1 MEVKNISLYYE
12 YIINLIVELYR
23 EELEHSKPGHCMKI
37 TGMGNDEMLMLWDAL
52 SKEIKNLDTFV
63 INERD
68 ANTPYISATKLI
80 EYRNQQRKPLLVLI
94 PSNNRTAAEDS
105 YGNATFKEIS
115 LEPVETEL
123 KRRLKDKIPPLQ
135 NSYINQIFE
144 IIKANELK
152 QSNVIDYLLAIEQEE
167 YGNESIGKHLNLL
180 SLFPDTDLLTDEKL
194 FRSRLNLNLES
205 TNLLCAFNRPLY
217 DRIEDLKIEKD
228 TLQKDFITLF
238 KKETQL
244 TSAFTMVNVVAE
256 KYPDLW
262 FNNWQIPNLD
272 FDQIKLKILQI
283 RSTDFVE
290 EEGIKIL
297 KGNVSS
303 NAKII
308 VRYTTSP
315 EPKNLDN
322 LKFFKVVLMAVDGGS
337 GQEINVLRK
346 APNTDSSK
354 KYREATVELNSNS
367 MEEGSYFFKVIAE
380 DVNGNMLNIN
390 DDFSDQEIQE
400 YWKNQGKTIESKIEI
415 NRKLTS
421 DSEDFRYVLEENTE
435 KEENT
440 RKDKLNNVLQAFFK
454 FNIEKLRNNEPIEI
468 PEASE
473 TSNIWLNDA
482 KPKLNSTFHINYSP
496 RHNYQ
501 VIISSKL
508 RLIENE
514 FLSTPETLGYIS
526 ASISNNSTATGLQNC
541 LLERSAL
548 TDIAPK
554 KLLELRSQLFFAI
567 KSSTEKENG
576 ILETANL
583 YKYKDLI
590 ENYVFEYQNWLMD
603 MYKQINNPTGDDEGN
618 EELKMMFSAVQYLDM
633 VKLKTKLPNGNA
645 VSAVLMSPL
654 HPLRLA
660 WFLNL
665 MNLFEDWHNKTLS
678 YNGHI
683 KDWGTLETIF
693 LGKLTPQNNPY
704 VIVDPNNFSNF
715 DYLGDLSFGWGIYL
729 NSELR
734 DKKDTLVPMSHQIKY
749 YFRTLLNISY
759 SNLVNNDVSK
769 SVVVK
774 SMKNF
779 LIQHPYTDKL
789 IINLFNVGDGEI
801 FADALVQVSKIKE
814 YVDTK
819 FEIRIFVG
827 KDSLIENGLA
837 LKELIN
843 PETQITEEAELF
855 SQPSK
860 NRLFPKLRY
869 SINKIED
876 YIQNPAKYDSHL
888 SFLVNPFASDITLH
902 KPYREYKVDYLNGLI
917 LDNAIEVEEGKNGN
931 NISWYSF
938 INFGKEKDKPLNS
951 FYSTYQTFTAG
962 ALASHKTDS
971 VPAVNLNLTDRDRV
985 LLSHLHEFSDWVIS
999 FDKNLGPQIFD
1010 MPSDDGKIPFLLDYI
1025 PGEEMT
1031 GLSSYLTTKPSSEIV
1046 GILGP
1051 HFKDFGIDIA
1061 TESGQ
1066 KALQVL
1072 LEDLRAISSS
1082 LVMQLNSSKNK
1093 AFEVIGSAFAKRVL
1107 EKKGLL
1113 ENAFLVP
1120 IDLHQNLFD
1129 NLDSNS
1135 KSRADNL
1142 FVTMD
1147 KETKTIKVS
1156 VLEIKCRK
1164 SLGIAEREDL
1174 KMKMMD
1180 QINNTILALRQ
1191 HYDPN
1196 NYTSEDRLDRDIKNK
1211 ELKSLLGFYIE
1222 RAYRYKYISE
1232 NAYNTYWDFIQK
1244 LDEGFSFKFN
1254 RVGFIFDFSFDQK
1267 HLKET
1272 LDEETVLFTFGEKL
1286 IAEILDPDSDLNTR
1300 RLEDAELTQEFE
1312 NAFEAKD
1319 KLEPF
1324 VQRFKSKL
1332 KPEEEKPIEENF
1344 QKEAGISTDT
1354 EENHQSPYKGKNSEE
1369 SRQEEKDTALEPE
1382 NAVEEEVFEDDTEEF
1397 LDLDFDILVG
1407 KASESQQYGILGKTL
1422 QNKTIALDLS
1432 DTNTISLFG
1441 VQGGGKSYTIGSIS
1455 EMVLKQFKNVN
1466 KLPSPLAGVIFHYSE
1481 SMDYE
1486 PEFTSMVYA
1495 NDNASEVEKLRL
1507 LYGAEPQSLDK
1518 VVILT
1523 PFDKVSERREE
1534 FPSIEVLPLKF
1545 NSQELNVQDWLFLL
1559 GAVGNDSSYIKQ
1571 LKYIM
1576 KEHRRNITMSAIR
1589 ESVETSELLSNTQ
1602 KQLAKQKLNFAQEY
1616 IDDDFSLSS
1625 VLEPGKLVIVDLRDE
1640 FIVKDEALGLFV
1652 IMLNIFSG
1660 VREFK
1665 GKHFNKFIVFDEA
1678 HKYMDNK
1685 DLTGSIVTAIREMR
1699 HKGVSIM
1706 IASQDPPSLPNEII
1720 ELSSMVL
1727 LHKFNSPQ
1735 WLKHIQKSVIQ
1746 LNSLSPSDM
1755 SILRPGEAFL
1765 WATKANDHTLT
1776 SKPVKITTRP
1786 RVTKHGGATKQATG
1800 N

>member
-1 MEVKNISLYYE
+1 MEVKNITLYYQ
-12 YIINLIVELYR
+12 YIIDLIIELYR
-23 EELEHSKPGHCMKI
+23 DELQEAKPGHCMKI
-37 TGMGNDEMLMLWDAL
+37 TGMGNEETMMLWEAL
-52 SKEIKNLDTFV
+52 SEEFKDLDTFI
-63 INERD
+63 INE
-68 ANTPYISATKLI
+68 NKVESPYISATKLI

-123 KRRLKDKIPPLQ
+123 KKRLLKEIPALQ
-135 NSYINQIFE
+135 RNYIDQIFTT
-144 IIKANELK
+144 IKANELK
-152 QSNVIDYLLAIEQEE
+152 QSNIIDYLLAIEQDNYELQSV
-167 YGNESIGKHLNLL
+167 GTHLNLL
-180 SLFPDTDLLTDEKL
+180 SLFPDVDLLNDDKL
-194 FRSRLNLNLES
+194 FRSRLNLNIES
-205 TNLLCAFNRPLY
+205 TNNLCAFNKPLY
-217 DRIEDLKIEKD
+217 DRVEELKMEKD
-228 TLQKDFITLF
+228 TLQKNFIDLF
-238 KKETQL
+238 KEETEI
-244 TSAFTMVNVVAE
+244 TSAFSLVNIVAQN
-256 KYPDLW
+256 YPELW
-262 FNNWQIPNLD
+262 FNKWKIPNLD
-272 FDQIKLKILQI
+272 FDDIKLRILEI
-283 RSTDFVE
+283 RSTDFVND
-290 EEGIKIL
+290 EGKKVL
-297 KGNVSS
+297 LAKNTA
-303 NAKII
+303 NAKVVI
-308 VRYTTSP
+308 RYTTTP
-315 EPKNLDN
+315 EPKNLQQ
-322 LKFFKVVLMAVDGGS
+322 LKSFKVILMSVDGGS

-346 APNTDSSK
+346 APNTNAALH
-354 KYREATVELNSNS
+354 YREAKVELNSNS

-380 DVNGNMLNIN
+380 DENGNILNVN
-390 DDFSDQEIQE
+390 DDFSDASIQKIWE
-400 YWKNQGKTIESKIEI
+400 EEGKTPDVKAEL
-415 NRKLTS
+415 NRKLTC
-421 DSEDFRYVLEENTE
+421 DSEDFDYFFDENTE

-454 FNIEKLRNNEPIEI
+454 FNIENLRNNNPISI
-468 PEASE
+468 PVASE
-473 TSNIWLNDA
+473 TSNVWLNDS
-482 KPKLNSTFHINYSP
+482 KPKLNSIFHINYSS

-501 VIISSKL
+501 VIISTKL
-508 RLIENE
+508 RLIENQ
-514 FLSTPETLGYIS
+514 FLSNPEVLGYVS
-526 ASISNNSTATGLQNC
+526 TSLSNNSTATGLQNC
-541 LLERSAL
+541 FLEKSSL
-548 TDIAPK
+548 TDIAPL
-554 KLLELRSQLFFAI
+554 KLLELRAQLFSAI
-567 KSSTEKENG
+567 QSSNSAGNG
-576 ILETANL
+576 IIETANL
-583 YKYKDLI
+583 YEYRELI
-590 ENYVFEYQNWLMD
+590 ENYIFEYQDWLND
-603 MYKQINNPTGDDEGN
+603 LYEQIDDSTKGTEN
-618 EELKMMFSAVQYLDM
+618 EEEMRMLFSEVQYLDM
-633 VKLKTKLPNGNA
+633 VKVKSSLPNGQP
-645 VSAVLMSPL
+645 VSAILMSPL

-665 MNLFEDWHNKTLS
+665 MDLFEDWHEKTLN

-683 KDWGTLETIF
+683 KDWGTLEDLF

-729 NSELR
+729 NSELA
-734 DKKDTLVPMSHQIKY
+734 DKKDTLVPMNHQVKY
-749 YFRTLLNISY
+749 YFRSLLNISY

-769 SVVVK
+769 PIVVK
-774 SMKNF
+774 SIKNF

-789 IINLFNVGDGEI
+789 IINLFNVGDGEV
-801 FADALVQVSKIKE
+801 FADALIQISKIKE
-814 YVDTK
+814 YIDTK

-827 KDSLIENGLA
+827 EDALIENGLA

-843 PETQITEEAELF
+843 PETTITEEAELF

-888 SFLVNPFASDITLH
+888 SFLVNPFASNITLH
-902 KPYREYKVDYLNGLI
+902 KPYRDYKVDYLNGLV
-917 LDNAIEVEEGKNGN
+917 LDNAIEVVEGKNGN
-931 NISWYSF
+931 NISWFSF
-938 INFGKEKDKPLNS
+938 IDFGKEKDRPLNS
-951 FYSTYQTFTAG
+951 FYTTYQKYTAG
-962 ALASHKTDS
+962 ALASHKTDA
-971 VPAVNLNLTDRDRV
+971 VPAVNLNLSDRDRV
-985 LLSHLHEFSDWVIS
+985 LISHLHEFSDWVIT

-1010 MPSDDGKIPFLLDYI
+1010 MPSNDGKIPFLLDYI
-1025 PGEEMT
+1025 PGEEVT
-1031 GLSSYLTTKPSSEIV
+1031 GVSSYLTTKPSSEIV

-1051 HFKDFGIDIA
+1051 HFQDFGIDIDS
-1061 TESGQ
+1061 EDGQ
-1066 KALQVL
+1066 KALQVI

-1142 FVTMD
+1142 FISID
-1147 KETKTIKVS
+1147 KENRTINVS

-1164 SLGIAEREDL
+1164 HLGIGEREDL
-1174 KMKMMD
+1174 KNKMID
-1180 QINNTILALRQ
+1180 QIDNTIFALKQ

-1196 NYTSEDRLDRDIKNK
+1196 NFTSEDRLDRDIKNK
-1211 ELKSLLGFYIE
+1211 ELKSLLAFYID

-1232 NAYNTYWDFIQK
+1232 NAYNIYWDFIQN
-1244 LDEGFSFKFN
+1244 LDKGFTFKFN

-1267 HLKET
+1267 HLKEMI
-1272 LDEETVLFTFGEKL
+1272 DDDTVLFTFGEKL

-1300 RLEDAELTQEFE
+1300 RLEDEEFRKEFE
-1312 NAFEAKD
+1312 NAFDTKD

-1324 VQRFKSKL
+1324 IQQFKSKL
-1332 KPEEEKPIEENF
+1332 KQEEEKPIVDISDENNFSQDDNDEIKEESSVKVEN
-1344 QKEAGISTDT
+1344 KT
-1354 EENHQSPYKGKNSEE
+1354 EEDFDFKN
-1369 SRQEEKDTALEPE
+1369 EKDSSDT
-1382 NAVEEEVFEDDTEEF
+1382 NEEVLESTSDELKDV
-1397 LDLDFDILVG
+1397 DFDILVG
-1407 KASESQQYGILGKTL
+1407 KANKSPQYGILGKTL

-1441 VQGGGKSYTIGSIS
+1441 VQGGGKSYTIGTVS
-1455 EMVLKQFKNVN
+1455 EMVLKQFDKINR
-1466 KLPSPLAGVIFHYSE
+1466 LPSPLAGVIFHYSE

-1486 PEFTSMVYA
+1486 PEFTSMIYP
-1495 NDNASEVEKLRL
+1495 NDNNSEVEKLRL
-1507 LYGAEPQSLDK
+1507 VYGAEPDSLEKVIILTPLDK
-1518 VVILT
+1518 VE
-1523 PFDKVSERREE
+1523 ERRAE
-1534 FPSIEVLPLKF
+1534 FPSIEVRPLMFSSK
-1545 NSQELNVQDWLFLL
+1545 ELNVQDWLFLL
-1559 GAVGNDSSYIKQ
+1559 GAIGNDSSYIKQ

-1576 KEHRRNITMSAIR
+1576 KEHRRNITMSAIK
-1589 ESVETSELLSNTQ
+1589 ESVENSDLLSNTQ
-1602 KQLAKQKLNFAQEY
+1602 KQLARQKLNFAQEY
-1616 IDDDFSLSS
+1616 IDDEISLSS

-1746 LNSLSPSDM
+1746 LNGLTPADM
-1755 SILRPGEAFL
+1755 SILKPGEAFL
-1765 WATKANDHTLT
+1765 WATKANDHSLTL
-1776 SKPVKITTRP
+1776 KPVKISTRP

>member
-1 MEVKNISLYYE
+1 MEVKNITLYYQ
-12 YIINLIVELYR
+12 YIIDLIIELYR
-23 EELEHSKPGHCMKI
+23 DELQEAKPGHCMKI
-37 TGMGNDEMLMLWDAL
+37 TGMGNEETMMLWEAL
-52 SKEIKNLDTFV
+52 SEEFKDLDTFI
-63 INERD
+63 INE
-68 ANTPYISATKLI
+68 NKVESPYISATKLI

-123 KRRLKDKIPPLQ
+123 KKRLLKEIPPFQ
-135 NSYINQIFE
+135 RNYIDQIFTT
-144 IIKANELK
+144 IKANELK
-152 QSNVIDYLLAIEQEE
+152 QSNIIDYLLAIEQDNYELQSV
-167 YGNESIGKHLNLL
+167 GTHLNLI
-180 SLFPDTDLLTDEKL
+180 SLFPDVDLLNDDKL
-194 FRSRLNLNLES
+194 FRSRLNLNIES
-205 TNLLCAFNRPLY
+205 TNNLCAFNKPLY
-217 DRIEDLKIEKD
+217 DRVEELKIEKD
-228 TLQKDFITLF
+228 TIQKNFIDLF
-238 KKETQL
+238 KEHPEI
-244 TSAFTMVNVVAE
+244 TSAFSLVNIVAE
-256 KYPDLW
+256 EYPELC
-262 FNNWQIPNLD
+262 FNNWKIPNLD
-272 FDQIKLKILQI
+272 FQDIQVRILEI
-283 RSTDFVE
+283 RSTDFVND
-290 EEGIKIL
+290 EGKKVL
-297 KGNVSS
+297 LAKNTA
-303 NAKII
+303 NAKVVI
-308 VRYTTSP
+308 RYTTSP
-315 EPKNLDN
+315 EPKLLQE
-322 LKFFKVVLMAVDGGS
+322 LKSFKVILMSVDGGS

-346 APNTDSSK
+346 VPNSSASSH
-354 KYREATVELNSNS
+354 YREAKVELNSNS

-380 DVNGNMLNIN
+380 DENGNILNVN
-390 DDFSDQEIQE
+390 DDFSDASIQKIWE
-400 YWKNQGKTIESKIEI
+400 EEGKTPDVKAEL
-415 NRKLTS
+415 NRKLTC
-421 DSEDFRYVLEENTE
+421 DSEDFDYFFDENTE

-454 FNIEKLRNNEPIEI
+454 FNIENLRNNSPISI
-468 PEASE
+468 PVASE
-473 TSNIWLNDA
+473 TSNVWLNDS
-482 KPKLNSTFHINYSP
+482 KPKLNSIFHINYSS

-501 VIISSKL
+501 VIISTKL
-508 RLIENE
+508 RLIENQ
-514 FLSTPETLGYIS
+514 FLSNPEVLGYVS
-526 ASISNNSTATGLQNC
+526 TSLSNNSTATGLQNC
-541 LLERSAL
+541 FLEKSSL
-548 TDIAPK
+548 TDIAPL
-554 KLLELRSQLFFAI
+554 KLLELRAQLFSAI
-567 KSSTEKENG
+567 QSSNDAENG
-576 ILETANL
+576 IIETANL
-583 YKYKDLI
+583 YEYRELI
-590 ENYVFEYQNWLMD
+590 ENYIFEYQDWLND
-603 MYKQINNPTGDDEGN
+603 LYEQIDDSTKGN
-618 EELKMMFSAVQYLDM
+618 ENEEEMRMLFSEVQYLDM
-633 VKLKTKLPNGNA
+633 VKVKSSLPNGQP
-645 VSAVLMSPL
+645 VSAILMSPL

-665 MNLFEDWHNKTLS
+665 MDLFEDWHEKTLN

-683 KDWGTLETIF
+683 KDWGNLEDLF

-729 NSELR
+729 NSELT
-734 DKKDTLVPMSHQIKY
+734 DKKDTLVPMNHQVKY
-749 YFRTLLNISY
+749 YFRSLLNISY
-759 SNLVNNDVSK
+759 SNLVNNDVSRPI
-769 SVVVK
+769 VVK
-774 SMKNF
+774 SIKNF

-789 IINLFNVGDGEI
+789 IINLFNVGDGEV
-801 FADALVQVSKIKE
+801 FADALIQISKIKE
-814 YVDTK
+814 YIDTK

-827 KDSLIENGLA
+827 EDALIENGLA

-843 PETQITEEAELF
+843 PETTITEEAELF

-888 SFLVNPFASDITLH
+888 SFLVNPFASNITLH
-902 KPYREYKVDYLNGLI
+902 KPYRDYKVDYLNGLV
-917 LDNAIEVEEGKNGN
+917 LDNAIEVVEGKNGN
-931 NISWYSF
+931 NISWFSF
-938 INFGKEKDKPLNS
+938 IDFGKEKERALNS
-951 FYSTYQTFTAG
+951 FYTTYQKYTAG
-962 ALASHKTDS
+962 ALASHKTDA
-971 VPAVNLNLTDRDRV
+971 VPAVNLNLSDRDRV
-985 LLSHLHEFSDWVIS
+985 LISHLHEFSDWVIT

-1025 PGEEMT
+1025 PGEEVT
-1031 GLSSYLTTKPSSEIV
+1031 GVSSYLTTKPSSEIV

-1051 HFKDFGIDIA
+1051 HFQDFGIDIDS
-1061 TESGQ
+1061 EDGQ
-1066 KALQVL
+1066 KALQVI

-1142 FVTMD
+1142 FISID
-1147 KETKTIKVS
+1147 KESRTINVS

-1164 SLGIAEREDL
+1164 YLGIGEREDL
-1174 KMKMMD
+1174 KNKMID
-1180 QINNTILALRQ
+1180 QIDNTIFALKQ

-1196 NYTSEDRLDRDIKNK
+1196 NFTSEDRLDRDIKNK
-1211 ELKSLLGFYIE
+1211 ELKSLLAFYID

-1232 NAYNTYWDFIQK
+1232 NAYNIYWDFIQN
-1244 LDEGFSFKFN
+1244 LDKGFTFKFN

-1267 HLKET
+1267 HLKEMI
-1272 LDEETVLFTFGEKL
+1272 DDDTVLFTFGEKL

-1300 RLEDAELTQEFE
+1300 RLEDEEFRKEFE
-1312 NAFEAKD
+1312 NAFDTKD

-1324 VQRFKSKL
+1324 IQQFKSKL
-1332 KPEEEKPIEENF
+1332 KQEEEKPIVDVSDENNFSQDDEDEINEESSV
-1344 QKEAGISTDT
+1344 EV
-1354 EENHQSPYKGKNSEE
+1354 ENKSEE
-1369 SRQEEKDTALEPE
+1369 VLDFKNENDSPDT
-1382 NAVEEEVFEDDTEEF
+1382 NEEVLESTSDELKDV
-1397 LDLDFDILVG
+1397 DFDILVG
-1407 KASESQQYGILGKTL
+1407 KGSKSPQFGILGKTL

-1441 VQGGGKSYTIGSIS
+1441 VQGGGKSYTIGTVS
-1455 EMVLKQFKNVN
+1455 EMVLKQFDKINR
-1466 KLPSPLAGVIFHYSE
+1466 LPSPLAGVIFHYSE

-1486 PEFTSMVYA
+1486 PEFTSMIYP
-1495 NDNASEVEKLRL
+1495 NDNNSEVEKLRL
-1507 LYGAEPQSLDK
+1507 VYGAEPDSLDK
-1518 VVILT
+1518 VIILT
-1523 PFDKVSERREE
+1523 PLDKVEERRAE
-1534 FPSIEVLPLKF
+1534 FPSIEVRPLMFSSK
-1545 NSQELNVQDWLFLL
+1545 ELNVQDWLFLL
-1559 GAVGNDSSYIKQ
+1559 GAIGNDSSYIKQ

-1576 KEHRRNITMSAIR
+1576 KEHRRNITMSAIK
-1589 ESVETSELLSNTQ
+1589 ESVENSDLLSNTQ
-1602 KQLAKQKLNFAQEY
+1602 KQLARQKLNFAQEY
-1616 IDDDFSLSS
+1616 IDDEISLSS

-1746 LNSLSPSDM
+1746 LNGLTPADM
-1755 SILRPGEAFL
+1755 SILKPGEAFL
-1765 WATKANDHTLT
+1765 WATKANDHSLTL
-1776 SKPVKITTRP
+1776 KPVKISTRP

>member
-1 MEVKNISLYYE
+1 MELKNISLYYE

-23 EELEHSKPGHCMKI
+23 EELQNAKPGHCMKI
-37 TGMGNDEMLMLWDAL
+37 MGMGNDEMLMLWDAL
-52 SKEIKNLDTFV
+52 SKEFKNLDTFV

-68 ANTPYISATKLI
+68 TKTPYISATKLI

-115 LEPVETEL
+115 LEPVEAEL
-123 KRRLKDKIPPLQ
+123 KNRLHNKIPALQ
-135 NSYINQIFE
+135 KSYIDQIFGMV
-144 IIKANELK
+144 KAHEMK
-152 QSNVIDYLLAIEQEE
+152 QSNVIDYLLAVEQDE
-167 YGNESIGKHLNLL
+167 YSNESLGKHLNLL
-180 SLFPDTDLLTDEKL
+180 SLFPDSDLLIEDKL
-194 FRSRLNLNLES
+194 FRSRLNLNMES
-205 TNLLCAFNRPLY
+205 TNLLCSFNRPLY
-217 DRIEDLKIEKD
+217 DRVEELKIEKD
-228 TLQKDFITLF
+228 TLQRDFISLF
-238 KKETQL
+238 KNEPQII
-244 TSAFTMVNVVAE
+244 SAFILVNVVSQ
-256 KYPDLW
+256 KYPQLW

-283 RSTDFVE
+283 RSTDFIE
-290 EEGIKIL
+290 EEGKKVL
-297 KGNVSS
+297 LANNTA
-303 NAKII
+303 NAKVTI
-308 VRYTTSP
+308 RYTTSP
-315 EPKNLDN
+315 PPNNLHN
-322 LKFFKVVLMAVDGGS
+322 LKYFKVILMSVDGGA

-346 APNTDSSK
+346 APNTGAAST
-354 KYREATVELNSNS
+354 YREAKVELNANS
-367 MEEGSYFFKVIAE
+367 MEEGAYFFKVIAE
-380 DVNGNMLNIN
+380 DENGNILNIN
-390 DDFSDQEIQE
+390 DDFYDASIQKAWE
-400 YWKNQGKTIESKIEI
+400 EQGKTAESKLEL
-415 NRKLTS
+415 NRKLTC
-421 DSEDFRYVLEENTE
+421 DSEDFDYFFEENTE

-440 RKDKLNNVLQAFFK
+440 RKDKLNNVMQAFFK
-454 FNIEKLRNNEPIEI
+454 FNIENLRNNQPIEI
-468 PEASE
+468 PVASE
-473 TSNIWLNDA
+473 TSNVWLNDG
-482 KPKLNSTFHINYSP
+482 KPKLNSVFHINYSN

-501 VIISSKL
+501 VIMSSKL

-514 FLSTPETLGYIS
+514 FLSNPGILGYVS
-526 ASISNNSTATGLQNC
+526 ASLSNNYTATGLQNC
-541 LLERSAL
+541 FLERSSL
-548 TDIAPK
+548 TDIAPL
-554 KLLELRSQLFFAI
+554 KLLELRKQLFSAI
-567 KSSTEKENG
+567 KTSNKYENG

-583 YKYKDLI
+583 YAYKNLI
-590 ENYVFEYQNWLMD
+590 ENYVFEYQTWLSD
-603 MYKQINNPTGDDEGN
+603 MYEKINSSDQKEEKSD
-618 EELKMMFSAVQYLDM
+618 ELKMLFSEVQYLDM
-633 VKLKTKLPNGNA
+633 VKLKTKLPNGQP
-645 VSAVLMSPL
+645 VSAILMSPL

-665 MNLFEDWHNKTLS
+665 MELFEDWHSKTLN

-683 KDWGTLETIF
+683 KDWSSLESIF

-704 VIVDPNNFSNF
+704 VIVDPNNFNNF
-715 DYLGDLSFGWGIYL
+715 EYLGDLSFGWGIYL
-729 NSELR
+729 SSELR
-734 DKKDTLVPMSHQIKY
+734 DKKDTLVPMNHQVKY
-749 YFRTLLNISY
+749 YFRSLLNISY
-759 SNLVNNDVSK
+759 SNLVNNDISRP
-769 SVVVK
+769 VVVK
-774 SMKNF
+774 SIKNF

-814 YVDTK
+814 YIDTK

-827 KDSLIENGLA
+827 EDSLIENGLA

-876 YIQNPAKYDSHL
+876 YIQNPAKYDAHL

-902 KPYREYKVDYLNGLI
+902 KPFRDYKVDYLNGLI
-917 LDNAIEVEEGKNGN
+917 LDNAIEVEEGKNGS

-938 INFGKEKDKPLNS
+938 IDFGNEKGKPLNR
-951 FYSTYQTFTAG
+951 FYAICQAYTAG
-962 ALASHKTDS
+962 ALASHKTDA
-971 VPAVNLNLTDRDRV
+971 VPAVNLNLNDRDRV
-985 LLSHLHEFSDWVIS
+985 LLSHLHEFSDWVIT

-1025 PGEEMT
+1025 PCEEMT
-1031 GLSSYLTTKPSSEIV
+1031 GISSYLTTKPSSEIV

-1051 HFKDFGIDIA
+1051 HFQDFGIDIA
-1061 TESGQ
+1061 SEEGQ
-1066 KALQVL
+1066 NALQVL

-1113 ENAFLVP
+1113 ENAFMVP

-1142 FVTMD
+1142 FISINKD
-1147 KETKTIKVS
+1147 TKTIKVS

-1164 SLGIAEREDL
+1164 HLGIAEREDL
-1174 KMKMMD
+1174 KIKMMD
-1180 QINNTILALRQ
+1180 QINNTILALKQ

-1196 NYTSEDRLDRDIKNK
+1196 SFTSEDRLDRDVKNK
-1211 ELKSLLGFYIE
+1211 ELKSLLAFYID
-1222 RAYRYKYISE
+1222 RAFRYKYISE
-1232 NAYNTYWDFIQK
+1232 NAYNTYWDFIQN
-1244 LDEGFSFKFN
+1244 LDKGFSFKFN

-1272 LDEETVLFTFGEKL
+1272 LDEDTVIFTFGEKL
-1286 IAEILDPDSDLNTR
+1286 IAEILNPESDLNTK
-1300 RLEDAELTQEFE
+1300 RLEDVEFRKEFE
-1312 NAFEAKD
+1312 SAFETND

-1324 VQRFKSKL
+1324 VQKFKAKL
-1332 KPEEEKPIEENF
+1332 KLDKEVKPTQEPDLLEKVPSSKNF
-1344 QKEAGISTDT
+1344 
-1354 EENHQSPYKGKNSEE
+1354 EE
-1369 SRQEEKDTALEPE
+1369 SDNDNKETAKITSELEPE
-1382 NAVEEEVFEDDTEEF
+1382 TNVEKDDLEIEIEKPVEI
-1397 LDLDFDILVG
+1397 DYDILVG
-1407 KASESQQYGILGKTL
+1407 KANESPQYGILGKTL

-1486 PEFTSMVYA
+1486 PEFTSMIDA
-1495 NDNASEVEKLRL
+1495 NDNLSEVEKLRL
-1507 LYGAEPQSLDK
+1507 LYGVEPEAIDK
-1518 VVILT
+1518 MVILT
-1523 PFDKVSERREE
+1523 PFDKVEERQEE
-1534 FPSIEVLPLKF
+1534 FPSIEVRPLKF

-1576 KEHRRNITMSAIR
+1576 KEHRRNITMNAIR
-1589 ESVETSELLSNTQ
+1589 ESVENSDLLSNTQ

-1616 IDDDFSLSS
+1616 IDDEFSLSS

-1660 VREFK
+1660 VKEFK

-1746 LNSLSPSDM
+1746 LSGLTPADM
-1755 SILRPGEAFL
+1755 SILKPGEAFL
-1765 WATKANDHTLT
+1765 WATKANEQSVTL
-1776 SKPVKITTRP
+1776 KPIKISTRP

>member
-23 EELEHSKPGHCMKI
+23 EELELAKPGHCMKI
-37 TGMGNDEMLMLWDAL
+37 TGMGNDEMMMLWEAL
-52 SKEIKNLDTFV
+52 SAEFDNLDTFI
-63 INERD
+63 INEGS
-68 ANTPYISATKLI
+68 AESPYISATKLI

-228 TLQKDFITLF
+228 TLQKDFIKLF

-244 TSAFTMVNVVAE
+244 TSAFTMVNVIAE

-283 RSTDFVE
+283 RSTDFIE
-290 EEGIKIL
+290 EEGKKVL
-297 KGNVSS
+297 LANNTA
-303 NAKII
+303 NAKVTI
-308 VRYTTSP
+308 RYTTSP
-315 EPKNLDN
+315 PPNNLHN
-322 LKFFKVVLMAVDGGS
+322 LKYFKVILMSVDGGA

-346 APNTDSSK
+346 APNTGAAST
-354 KYREATVELNSNS
+354 YREAKVELNANS

-380 DVNGNMLNIN
+380 DENGNILNIN
-390 DDFSDQEIQE
+390 DDFYDASIQKAWE
-400 YWKNQGKTIESKIEI
+400 EQGKTAESKLEL
-415 NRKLTS
+415 NRKLTC
-421 DSEDFRYVLEENTE
+421 DSEDFDYFFEENTE

-440 RKDKLNNVLQAFFK
+440 RKDKLNNVMQAFFK
-454 FNIEKLRNNEPIEI
+454 FNIENLRNNQPIEI
-468 PEASE
+468 PVASE
-473 TSNIWLNDA
+473 TSNVWLNDG
-482 KPKLNSTFHINYSP
+482 KPKLNSVFHINYSN

-501 VIISSKL
+501 VIMSSKL

-514 FLSTPETLGYIS
+514 FLSNPGILGYVS
-526 ASISNNSTATGLQNC
+526 ASLSNNYTATGLQNC
-541 LLERSAL
+541 FLERSSL
-548 TDIAPK
+548 TDIAPL
-554 KLLELRSQLFFAI
+554 KLLELRKQLFSAI
-567 KSSTEKENG
+567 KTSNKYENG

-583 YKYKDLI
+583 YAYKNLI
-590 ENYVFEYQNWLMD
+590 ENYVFEYQTWLSD
-603 MYKQINNPTGDDEGN
+603 MYEKINSSDQKEEKSD
-618 EELKMMFSAVQYLDM
+618 ELKMLFSEVQYLDM
-633 VKLKTKLPNGNA
+633 VKLKTKLPNGQP
-645 VSAVLMSPL
+645 VSAILMSPL

-665 MNLFEDWHNKTLS
+665 MELFEDWHSKTLN

-683 KDWGTLETIF
+683 KDWSSLESIF

-704 VIVDPNNFSNF
+704 VIVDPNNFNNF
-715 DYLGDLSFGWGIYL
+715 EYLGDLSFGWGIYL
-729 NSELR
+729 SSELR
-734 DKKDTLVPMSHQIKY
+734 DKKDTLVPMNHQVKY
-749 YFRTLLNISY
+749 YFRSLLNISY
-759 SNLVNNDVSK
+759 SNLVNNDISRP
-769 SVVVK
+769 VVVK
-774 SMKNF
+774 SIKNF

-814 YVDTK
+814 YIDTK

-827 KDSLIENGLA
+827 EDSLIENGLA

-876 YIQNPAKYDSHL
+876 YIQNPAKYDAHL

-902 KPYREYKVDYLNGLI
+902 KPFRDYKVDYLNGLI
-917 LDNAIEVEEGKNGN
+917 LDNAIEVEEGKNGS

-938 INFGKEKDKPLNS
+938 IDFGNEKGKPLNR
-951 FYSTYQTFTAG
+951 FYAICQAYTAG
-962 ALASHKTDS
+962 ALASHKTDA
-971 VPAVNLNLTDRDRV
+971 VPAVNLNLNDRDRV
-985 LLSHLHEFSDWVIS
+985 LLSHLHEFSDWVIT

-1025 PGEEMT
+1025 PCEEMT
-1031 GLSSYLTTKPSSEIV
+1031 GISSYLTTKPSSEIV

-1051 HFKDFGIDIA
+1051 HFQDFGIDIA
-1061 TESGQ
+1061 SEEGQ
-1066 KALQVL
+1066 NALQVL

-1113 ENAFLVP
+1113 ENAFMVP

-1142 FVTMD
+1142 FISINKD
-1147 KETKTIKVS
+1147 TKTIKVS

-1164 SLGIAEREDL
+1164 HLGIAEREDL
-1174 KMKMMD
+1174 KIKMMD
-1180 QINNTILALRQ
+1180 QINNTILALKQ

-1196 NYTSEDRLDRDIKNK
+1196 SFTSEDRLDRDVKNI
-1211 ELKSLLGFYIE
+1211 ELKSLLAFYID
-1222 RAYRYKYISE
+1222 RAFRYKYISE
-1232 NAYNTYWDFIQK
+1232 NAYNTYWDFIQN
-1244 LDEGFSFKFN
+1244 LDKGFSFKFN

-1272 LDEETVLFTFGEKL
+1272 LDEDTVIFTFGEKL
-1286 IAEILDPDSDLNTR
+1286 IAEILNPESDLNTK
-1300 RLEDAELTQEFE
+1300 RLEDVEFRKEFE
-1312 NAFEAKD
+1312 SAFETND

-1324 VQRFKSKL
+1324 VQKFKAKL
-1332 KPEEEKPIEENF
+1332 KLDKEVKPTQEPDLLEKVPSSKNF
-1344 QKEAGISTDT
+1344 
-1354 EENHQSPYKGKNSEE
+1354 EE
-1369 SRQEEKDTALEPE
+1369 SDNDNKETAKITSELEPE
-1382 NAVEEEVFEDDTEEF
+1382 TNVEKDDLEIEIEKPVEI
-1397 LDLDFDILVG
+1397 DYDILVG
-1407 KASESQQYGILGKTL
+1407 KANESPQYGILGKTL

-1486 PEFTSMVYA
+1486 PEFTSMIDA
-1495 NDNASEVEKLRL
+1495 NDNLSEVEKLRL
-1507 LYGAEPQSLDK
+1507 LYGVEPEAIDK
-1518 VVILT
+1518 MVILT
-1523 PFDKVSERREE
+1523 PFDKVEERQEE
-1534 FPSIEVLPLKF
+1534 FPSIEVRPLKF

-1576 KEHRRNITMSAIR
+1576 KEHRRNITMNAIR
-1589 ESVETSELLSNTQ
+1589 ESVENSDLLSNTQ

-1616 IDDDFSLSS
+1616 IDDEFSLSS

-1660 VREFK
+1660 VKEFK

-1746 LNSLSPSDM
+1746 LSGLTPADM
-1755 SILRPGEAFL
+1755 SILKPGEAFL
-1765 WATKANDHTLT
+1765 WATKANEQSVTL
-1776 SKPVKITTRP
+1776 KPIKISTRP

>member
-1 MEVKNISLYYE
+1 MELKNISLYYE

-23 EELEHSKPGHCMKI
+23 EELQNAKPGHCMKI
-37 TGMGNDEMLMLWDAL
+37 MGMGNDEMLMLWDAL
-52 SKEIKNLDTFV
+52 SKEFKNLDTFV

-68 ANTPYISATKLI
+68 TKTPYISATKLI
-80 EYRNQQRKPLLVLI
+80 KYRNQQRKPLLVLI

-115 LEPVETEL
+115 LEPVEAEL
-123 KRRLKDKIPPLQ
+123 KNRLHNKIPALQ
-135 NSYINQIFE
+135 KSYIDQIFGMV
-144 IIKANELK
+144 KAHEMK
-152 QSNVIDYLLAIEQEE
+152 QSNVIDYLLAVEQDE
-167 YGNESIGKHLNLL
+167 YSNESLGKHLNLL
-180 SLFPDTDLLTDEKL
+180 SLFPDSDLLIEDKL
-194 FRSRLNLNLES
+194 FRSRLNLNMES
-205 TNLLCAFNRPLY
+205 TNLLCSFKRPLY
-217 DRIEDLKIEKD
+217 DRVEELKIEKD
-228 TLQKDFITLF
+228 TLQRDFISLF
-238 KKETQL
+238 KNEPQII
-244 TSAFTMVNVVAE
+244 SAFILVNVVSQ
-256 KYPDLW
+256 KYPQLW

-283 RSTDFVE
+283 RSTDFIE
-290 EEGIKIL
+290 EEGKKVL
-297 KGNVSS
+297 LANNTA
-303 NAKII
+303 NAKVTI
-308 VRYTTSP
+308 RYTTSP
-315 EPKNLDN
+315 PPNNLHN
-322 LKFFKVVLMAVDGGS
+322 LKYFKVILMSVDGGA

-346 APNTDSSK
+346 APNTGAAST
-354 KYREATVELNSNS
+354 YREAKVELNANS
-367 MEEGSYFFKVIAE
+367 MEEGAYFFKVIAE
-380 DVNGNMLNIN
+380 DENGNILNIN
-390 DDFSDQEIQE
+390 DDFYDASIQKAWE
-400 YWKNQGKTIESKIEI
+400 EQGKTAESKLEL
-415 NRKLTS
+415 NRKLTC
-421 DSEDFRYVLEENTE
+421 DSEDFDYFFEENTE

-440 RKDKLNNVLQAFFK
+440 RKDKLNNVMQAFFK
-454 FNIEKLRNNEPIEI
+454 FNIENLRNNQPIEI
-468 PEASE
+468 PVASE
-473 TSNIWLNDA
+473 TSNVWLNDG
-482 KPKLNSTFHINYSP
+482 KPKLNSVFHINYSN

-501 VIISSKL
+501 VIMSSKL

-514 FLSTPETLGYIS
+514 FLSNPGILGYVS
-526 ASISNNSTATGLQNC
+526 ASLSNNYTATGLQNC
-541 LLERSAL
+541 FLERSSL
-548 TDIAPK
+548 TDIAPL
-554 KLLELRSQLFFAI
+554 KLLELRKQLFSAI
-567 KSSTEKENG
+567 KTSNKYENG

-583 YKYKDLI
+583 YAYKNLI
-590 ENYVFEYQNWLMD
+590 ENYVFEYQTWLSD
-603 MYKQINNPTGDDEGN
+603 MYEKINSSDQKEEKSD
-618 EELKMMFSAVQYLDM
+618 ELKMLFSEVQYLDM
-633 VKLKTKLPNGNA
+633 VKLKTKLPNGQP
-645 VSAVLMSPL
+645 VSAILMSPL

-665 MNLFEDWHNKTLS
+665 MELFEDWHSKTLN

-683 KDWGTLETIF
+683 KDWSSLESIF

-704 VIVDPNNFSNF
+704 VIVDPNNFNNF
-715 DYLGDLSFGWGIYL
+715 EYLGDLSFGWGIYL

-734 DKKDTLVPMSHQIKY
+734 DKKDTLVPMNHQVKY
-749 YFRTLLNISY
+749 YFRSLLNISY
-759 SNLVNNDVSK
+759 SNLVNNDISRP
-769 SVVVK
+769 VVVK
-774 SMKNF
+774 SIKNF

-814 YVDTK
+814 YIDTK

-827 KDSLIENGLA
+827 EDSLIENGLA

-876 YIQNPAKYDSHL
+876 YIQNPAKYDAHL

-902 KPYREYKVDYLNGLI
+902 KPFRDYKVDYLNGLI
-917 LDNAIEVEEGKNGN
+917 LDNAIEVEEGKNGS

-938 INFGKEKDKPLNS
+938 IDFGNEKGKPLNR
-951 FYSTYQTFTAG
+951 FYAICQAYTAG
-962 ALASHKTDS
+962 ALASHKTDA
-971 VPAVNLNLTDRDRV
+971 VPAVNLNLNDRDRV
-985 LLSHLHEFSDWVIS
+985 LLSHLHEFSDWVIT

-1025 PGEEMT
+1025 PCEEMT
-1031 GLSSYLTTKPSSEIV
+1031 GISSYLTTKPSSEIV

-1051 HFKDFGIDIA
+1051 HFQDFGIDIA
-1061 TESGQ
+1061 SEEGQ
-1066 KALQVL
+1066 NALQVL

-1113 ENAFLVP
+1113 ENAFMVP

-1142 FVTMD
+1142 FISINKD
-1147 KETKTIKVS
+1147 TKTIKVS

-1164 SLGIAEREDL
+1164 HLGIAEREDL
-1174 KMKMMD
+1174 KIKMMD
-1180 QINNTILALRQ
+1180 QINNTILALKQ

-1196 NYTSEDRLDRDIKNK
+1196 SFTSEDRLDRDVKNK
-1211 ELKSLLGFYIE
+1211 ELKSLLAFYID
-1222 RAYRYKYISE
+1222 RAFRYKYISE
-1232 NAYNTYWDFIQK
+1232 NAYNTYWDFIQN
-1244 LDEGFSFKFN
+1244 LDKGFSFKFN

-1272 LDEETVLFTFGEKL
+1272 LDEDTVIFTFGEKL
-1286 IAEILDPDSDLNTR
+1286 IAEILNPESDLNTK
-1300 RLEDAELTQEFE
+1300 RLEDVEFRKEFE
-1312 NAFEAKD
+1312 SAFETND

-1324 VQRFKSKL
+1324 VQKFKAKL
-1332 KPEEEKPIEENF
+1332 KLDKEVKPTQEPDLLEKVPSSKNF
-1344 QKEAGISTDT
+1344 
-1354 EENHQSPYKGKNSEE
+1354 EE
-1369 SRQEEKDTALEPE
+1369 SDNDNKETAKITSELEPE
-1382 NAVEEEVFEDDTEEF
+1382 TNVEKDDLEIEIEKPVEI
-1397 LDLDFDILVG
+1397 DYDILVG
-1407 KASESQQYGILGKTL
+1407 KANESPQYGILGKTL

-1486 PEFTSMVYA
+1486 PEFTSMIDA
-1495 NDNASEVEKLRL
+1495 NDNLSEVEKLRL
-1507 LYGAEPQSLDK
+1507 LYGVEPEAIDK
-1518 VVILT
+1518 MVILT
-1523 PFDKVSERREE
+1523 PFDKVEERQEE
-1534 FPSIEVLPLKF
+1534 FPSIEVRPLKF

-1576 KEHRRNITMSAIR
+1576 KEHRRNITMNAIR
-1589 ESVETSELLSNTQ
+1589 ESVENSDLLSNTQ

-1616 IDDDFSLSS
+1616 IDDEFSLSS

-1660 VREFK
+1660 VKEFK

-1746 LNSLSPSDM
+1746 LSGLTPADM
-1755 SILRPGEAFL
+1755 SILKPGEAFL
-1765 WATKANDHTLT
+1765 WATKANEQSVTL
-1776 SKPVKITTRP
+1776 KPIKISTRP

>member
-1 MEVKNISLYYE
+1 MELKNISLYYE

-23 EELEHSKPGHCMKI
+23 EELQNAKPGHCMKI

-52 SKEIKNLDTFV
+52 SKEFKNLDTFV

-68 ANTPYISATKLI
+68 TKTPYISATKLI

-115 LEPVETEL
+115 LEPVEAEL
-123 KRRLKDKIPPLQ
+123 KNRLHNKIPALQ
-135 NSYINQIFE
+135 KSYIDQIFGMV
-144 IIKANELK
+144 KAHEMK
-152 QSNVIDYLLAIEQEE
+152 QSNVIDYLLAVEQDE
-167 YGNESIGKHLNLL
+167 YSNESLGKHLNLL
-180 SLFPDTDLLTDEKL
+180 SLFPDSDLLIEDKL
-194 FRSRLNLNLES
+194 FRSRLNLNMES
-205 TNLLCAFNRPLY
+205 TNLLCSFNRPLY
-217 DRIEDLKIEKD
+217 DRVEELKIEKD
-228 TLQKDFITLF
+228 TLQRDFISLF
-238 KKETQL
+238 KNEPQII
-244 TSAFTMVNVVAE
+244 SAFILVNVVSQ
-256 KYPDLW
+256 KYPQLW

-283 RSTDFVE
+283 RSTDFIE
-290 EEGIKIL
+290 EEGKKVL
-297 KGNVSS
+297 LANNTA
-303 NAKII
+303 NAKVTI
-308 VRYTTSP
+308 RYTTSP
-315 EPKNLDN
+315 PPNNLHN
-322 LKFFKVVLMAVDGGS
+322 LKYFKVILMSVDGGA

-346 APNTDSSK
+346 APNTGAAST
-354 KYREATVELNSNS
+354 YREAKVELNANS

-380 DVNGNMLNIN
+380 DENGNILNIN
-390 DDFSDQEIQE
+390 DDFYDASIQKAWE
-400 YWKNQGKTIESKIEI
+400 EQGKTAESKLEL
-415 NRKLTS
+415 NRKLTC
-421 DSEDFRYVLEENTE
+421 DSEDFDYFFEENTE

-440 RKDKLNNVLQAFFK
+440 RKDKLNNVMQAFFK
-454 FNIEKLRNNEPIEI
+454 FNIENLRNNQPIEI

-473 TSNIWLNDA
+473 TSNVWLNDG
-482 KPKLNSTFHINYSP
+482 KPKLNSVFHINYSN

-514 FLSTPETLGYIS
+514 FLSNPGILGYVS
-526 ASISNNSTATGLQNC
+526 ASLSNNYTATGLQNC
-541 LLERSAL
+541 FLERSSL
-548 TDIAPK
+548 TDIAPL
-554 KLLELRSQLFFAI
+554 KLLELRKQLFSAI
-567 KSSTEKENG
+567 KTSNKYENG

-583 YKYKDLI
+583 YAYKNLI
-590 ENYVFEYQNWLMD
+590 ENYVFEYQTWLSD
-603 MYKQINNPTGDDEGN
+603 MYEKINSSDQKEEKSD
-618 EELKMMFSAVQYLDM
+618 ELKMLFSEVQYLDM
-633 VKLKTKLPNGNA
+633 VKLKTKLPNGQP
-645 VSAVLMSPL
+645 VSAILMSPL

-665 MNLFEDWHNKTLS
+665 MELFEDWHSKTLN

-683 KDWGTLETIF
+683 KDWSSLESIF

-704 VIVDPNNFSNF
+704 VIVDPNNFNNF
-715 DYLGDLSFGWGIYL
+715 EYLGDLSFGWGIYL
-729 NSELR
+729 SSELR
-734 DKKDTLVPMSHQIKY
+734 DKKDTLVPMNHQVKY
-749 YFRTLLNISY
+749 YFRSLLNISY
-759 SNLVNNDVSK
+759 SNLVNNDISRP
-769 SVVVK
+769 VVVK
-774 SMKNF
+774 SIKNF

-814 YVDTK
+814 YIDTK

-827 KDSLIENGLA
+827 EDSLIENGLA

-876 YIQNPAKYDSHL
+876 YIQNPAKYDAHL

-902 KPYREYKVDYLNGLI
+902 KPFRDYKVDYLNGLI
-917 LDNAIEVEEGKNGN
+917 LDNAIEVEEGKNGS

-938 INFGKEKDKPLNS
+938 IDFGNEKGKPLNR
-951 FYSTYQTFTAG
+951 FYAICQAYTAG
-962 ALASHKTDS
+962 ALASHKTDA
-971 VPAVNLNLTDRDRV
+971 VPAVNLNLNDRDRV
-985 LLSHLHEFSDWVIS
+985 LLSHLHEFSDWVIT

-1031 GLSSYLTTKPSSEIV
+1031 GISSYLTTKPSSEIV

-1051 HFKDFGIDIA
+1051 HFQDFGIDIA
-1061 TESGQ
+1061 SEEGQ
-1066 KALQVL
+1066 NALQVL

-1113 ENAFLVP
+1113 ENAFMVP

-1142 FVTMD
+1142 FISINKD
-1147 KETKTIKVS
+1147 TKTIKVS

-1164 SLGIAEREDL
+1164 HLGIAEREDL
-1174 KMKMMD
+1174 KIKMMD
-1180 QINNTILALRQ
+1180 QINNTILALKQ

-1196 NYTSEDRLDRDIKNK
+1196 SFTSEDRLDRDVKNK
-1211 ELKSLLGFYIE
+1211 ELKSLLAFYID
-1222 RAYRYKYISE
+1222 RAFRYKYISE
-1232 NAYNTYWDFIQK
+1232 NAYNTYWDFIQN
-1244 LDEGFSFKFN
+1244 LDKGFSFKFN

-1272 LDEETVLFTFGEKL
+1272 LDEDTVIFTFGEKL
-1286 IAEILDPDSDLNTR
+1286 IAEILNPESDLNTK
-1300 RLEDAELTQEFE
+1300 RLEDVEFRKEFE
-1312 NAFEAKD
+1312 SAFETND

-1324 VQRFKSKL
+1324 VQKFKAKL
-1332 KPEEEKPIEENF
+1332 KLDKEVKPTQEPDLLDKVPSSKNF
-1344 QKEAGISTDT
+1344 
-1354 EENHQSPYKGKNSEE
+1354 EE
-1369 SRQEEKDTALEPE
+1369 SDNDNKETAKITSELEPE
-1382 NAVEEEVFEDDTEEF
+1382 TNVEKDDLEIEIEKPVEI
-1397 LDLDFDILVG
+1397 DYDILVG
-1407 KASESQQYGILGKTL
+1407 KANESPQYGILGKTL

-1466 KLPSPLAGVIFHYSE
+1466 KLPAPLAGVIFHYSE

-1486 PEFTSMVYA
+1486 PEFTSMIYA
-1495 NDNASEVEKLRL
+1495 NDNVSEVEKLRL
-1507 LYGAEPQSLDK
+1507 QYGAEPQSLDK

-1589 ESVETSELLSNTQ
+1589 ESVETSDLLSNTQ

-1616 IDDDFSLSS
+1616 IDDEFSLSS

-1685 DLTGSIVTAIREMR
+1685 DLTASIVTAIREMR

-1746 LNSLSPSDM
+1746 LSGLTPADM
-1755 SILRPGEAFL
+1755 SILKPGEAFL
-1765 WATKANDHTLT
+1765 WATKANEQSVTL
-1776 SKPVKITTRP
+1776 KPIKISTRP

>member
-1 MEVKNISLYYE
+1 MEVKNITLYYQ
-12 YIINLIVELYR
+12 YIIDLIIELYR
-23 EELEHSKPGHCMKI
+23 DELQEAKPGHCMKI
-37 TGMGNDEMLMLWDAL
+37 TGMGNEETMMLWEAL
-52 SKEIKNLDTFV
+52 SEEFKDLDTFI
-63 INERD
+63 INE
-68 ANTPYISATKLI
+68 NKVESPYISATKLI

-123 KRRLKDKIPPLQ
+123 KKRLLKEIPALQ
-135 NSYINQIFE
+135 RNYIDQIFTT
-144 IIKANELK
+144 IKANELK
-152 QSNVIDYLLAIEQEE
+152 QSNIIDYLLAIEQDNYELQSV
-167 YGNESIGKHLNLL
+167 GTHLNLL
-180 SLFPDTDLLTDEKL
+180 SLFPDVDLLNDDKL
-194 FRSRLNLNLES
+194 FRSRLNLNIES
-205 TNLLCAFNRPLY
+205 TNNLCAFNKPLY
-217 DRIEDLKIEKD
+217 DRVEELKMEKD
-228 TLQKDFITLF
+228 TLQKNFIDLF
-238 KKETQL
+238 KEETEI
-244 TSAFTMVNVVAE
+244 TSAFSLVNIVAQN
-256 KYPDLW
+256 YPELW
-262 FNNWQIPNLD
+262 FNKWKIPNLD
-272 FDQIKLKILQI
+272 FDDIKLRILEI
-283 RSTDFVE
+283 RSTDFVND
-290 EEGIKIL
+290 EGKKVL
-297 KGNVSS
+297 LAKNTA
-303 NAKII
+303 NAKVVI
-308 VRYTTSP
+308 RYTTTP
-315 EPKNLDN
+315 EPKNLQQ
-322 LKFFKVVLMAVDGGS
+322 LKSFKVILMSVDGGS

-346 APNTDSSK
+346 APNTNAALH
-354 KYREATVELNSNS
+354 YREAKVELNSNS

-380 DVNGNMLNIN
+380 DENGNILNVN
-390 DDFSDQEIQE
+390 DDFSDASIQKIWE
-400 YWKNQGKTIESKIEI
+400 EEGKTPDVKAEL
-415 NRKLTS
+415 NRKLTC
-421 DSEDFRYVLEENTE
+421 DSEDFDYFFDENTE

-454 FNIEKLRNNEPIEI
+454 FNIENLRNNNPISI
-468 PEASE
+468 PVASE
-473 TSNIWLNDA
+473 TSNVWLNDS
-482 KPKLNSTFHINYSP
+482 KPKLNSIFHINYSS

-501 VIISSKL
+501 VIISTKL
-508 RLIENE
+508 RLIENQ
-514 FLSTPETLGYIS
+514 FLSNPEVLGYVS
-526 ASISNNSTATGLQNC
+526 TSLSNNSTATGLQNC
-541 LLERSAL
+541 FLEKSSL
-548 TDIAPK
+548 TDIAPL
-554 KLLELRSQLFFAI
+554 KLLELRAQLFSAI
-567 KSSTEKENG
+567 QSSNDAENG
-576 ILETANL
+576 IIETANL
-583 YKYKDLI
+583 YEYRELI
-590 ENYVFEYQNWLMD
+590 ENYIFEYQDWLND
-603 MYKQINNPTGDDEGN
+603 LYDQINDSTKGN
-618 EELKMMFSAVQYLDM
+618 ENEEEMRMLFSEVQYLDM
-633 VKLKTKLPNGNA
+633 VKVKSSLPNGQP
-645 VSAVLMSPL
+645 VSAILMSPV

-665 MNLFEDWHNKTLS
+665 MDLFEDWHEKTLN

-683 KDWGTLETIF
+683 KDWGNLEDLF

-729 NSELR
+729 NSELA
-734 DKKDTLVPMSHQIKY
+734 DKKDTLVPMNHQVKY
-749 YFRTLLNISY
+749 YFRSLLNISY
-759 SNLVNNDVSK
+759 SNLVNNDVSRPI
-769 SVVVK
+769 VVK
-774 SMKNF
+774 SIKNF

-789 IINLFNVGDGEI
+789 IINLFNVGDGEV
-801 FADALVQVSKIKE
+801 FADALIQTSKNKE
-814 YVDTK
+814 YIDTK

-827 KDSLIENGLA
+827 EDALIENGLA

-843 PETQITEEAELF
+843 PETTITEEAELF

-860 NRLFPKLRY
+860 NRLIPKLRY

-888 SFLVNPFASDITLH
+888 SFLVNPFASNITLH
-902 KPYREYKVDYLNGLI
+902 KPYRDYKVDYLNGLV
-917 LDNAIEVEEGKNGN
+917 LDNAIEVVEGKNGN
-931 NISWYSF
+931 NISWFSF
-938 INFGKEKDKPLNS
+938 IDFGKEKDRPLNS
-951 FYSTYQTFTAG
+951 FYTTYQKYTAG
-962 ALASHKTDS
+962 ALASHKTDA
-971 VPAVNLNLTDRDRV
+971 VPAVNLNLSDRDRV
-985 LLSHLHEFSDWVIS
+985 LISHLHEFSDWVIT

-1025 PGEEMT
+1025 PGEEVT
-1031 GLSSYLTTKPSSEIV
+1031 GVSSYLTTKPSSEIV

-1051 HFKDFGIDIA
+1051 HFQDFGIDIDS
-1061 TESGQ
+1061 EDGQ
-1066 KALQVL
+1066 KALQVI

-1142 FVTMD
+1142 FISID
-1147 KETKTIKVS
+1147 KESRTINVS

-1164 SLGIAEREDL
+1164 YLGIGEREDL
-1174 KMKMMD
+1174 KNKMID
-1180 QINNTILALRQ
+1180 QIDNTIFALKQ

-1196 NYTSEDRLDRDIKNK
+1196 NFTSEDRLDRDIKNK
-1211 ELKSLLGFYIE
+1211 ELKSLLAFYID

-1232 NAYNTYWDFIQK
+1232 NAYNIYWDFIQN
-1244 LDEGFSFKFN
+1244 LDKGFTFKFN

-1267 HLKET
+1267 HLKEMI
-1272 LDEETVLFTFGEKL
+1272 DDDTVLFTFGEKL
-1286 IAEILDPDSDLNTR
+1286 IAEILDLDSDLNTR
-1300 RLEDAELTQEFE
+1300 RLEDEEFRKEFE
-1312 NAFEAKD
+1312 NAFDTKD

-1324 VQRFKSKL
+1324 IQQFKSKL
-1332 KPEEEKPIEENF
+1332 KQEEEKPIVDVSDENNFSQDDEDEINEESSV
-1344 QKEAGISTDT
+1344 EV
-1354 EENHQSPYKGKNSEE
+1354 ENKSEE
-1369 SRQEEKDTALEPE
+1369 DLDFKNENDSPDTNEELLERTSDELKD
-1382 NAVEEEVFEDDTEEF
+1382 V
-1397 LDLDFDILVG
+1397 DFDILVG
-1407 KASESQQYGILGKTL
+1407 KASKSPQYGILGKTL

-1441 VQGGGKSYTIGSIS
+1441 VQGGGKSYTIGTVS
-1455 EMVLKQFKNVN
+1455 EMVLKQFDKINR
-1466 KLPSPLAGVIFHYSE
+1466 LPSPLAGVIFHYSE

-1486 PEFTSMVYA
+1486 PEFTSMIYP
-1495 NDNASEVEKLRL
+1495 NDNNSEVEKLRL
-1507 LYGAEPQSLDK
+1507 VYGAEPDSLDK
-1518 VVILT
+1518 VIILT
-1523 PFDKVSERREE
+1523 PLDKVEERRAE
-1534 FPSIEVLPLKF
+1534 FPSIEVRPLMFSSK
-1545 NSQELNVQDWLFLL
+1545 ELNVQDWLFLL
-1559 GAVGNDSSYIKQ
+1559 GAIGNDSSYIKQ

-1576 KEHRRNITMSAIR
+1576 KEHRRNITMSAIK
-1589 ESVETSELLSNTQ
+1589 ESVENSDLLSNTQ
-1602 KQLAKQKLNFAQEY
+1602 KQLARQKLNFAQEY
-1616 IDDDFSLSS
+1616 IDDEISLSS

-1746 LNSLSPSDM
+1746 LNGLTPADM
-1755 SILRPGEAFL
+1755 SILKPGEAFL
-1765 WATKANDHTLT
+1765 WATKANDHSLTL
-1776 SKPVKITTRP
+1776 KPVKISTRP

>member
-1 MEVKNISLYYE
+1 MELKNISLYYE

-23 EELEHSKPGHCMKI
+23 EELQNAKPGHCMKI
-37 TGMGNDEMLMLWDAL
+37 MGMGNDEMLMLWDVL
-52 SKEIKNLDTFV
+52 SKEFKNLDTFV

-68 ANTPYISATKLI
+68 TKTPYISATKLI

-115 LEPVETEL
+115 LEPVEAEL
-123 KRRLKDKIPPLQ
+123 KNRLHNKIPALQ
-135 NSYINQIFE
+135 KSYIDQIFGMV
-144 IIKANELK
+144 KAHEMK
-152 QSNVIDYLLAIEQEE
+152 QSNVIDYLLAVEQDE
-167 YGNESIGKHLNLL
+167 YSNESLGKHLNLL
-180 SLFPDTDLLTDEKL
+180 SLFPDSDLLIEDKL
-194 FRSRLNLNLES
+194 FRSRLNLNMES
-205 TNLLCAFNRPLY
+205 TNLLCSFNRPLY
-217 DRIEDLKIEKD
+217 DRVEELKIEKD
-228 TLQKDFITLF
+228 TLQRDFISLF
-238 KKETQL
+238 KNEPQII
-244 TSAFTMVNVVAE
+244 SAFILVNVVSQ
-256 KYPDLW
+256 KYPQLW

-283 RSTDFVE
+283 RSTDFIE
-290 EEGIKIL
+290 EEGKKVL
-297 KGNVSS
+297 LANNTA
-303 NAKII
+303 NAKVTI
-308 VRYTTSP
+308 RYTTSP
-315 EPKNLDN
+315 PPNNLHN
-322 LKFFKVVLMAVDGGS
+322 LKYFKVILMSVDGGA

-346 APNTDSSK
+346 APNTGAAST
-354 KYREATVELNSNS
+354 YREAKVELNANS
-367 MEEGSYFFKVIAE
+367 MEEGAYFFKVIAE
-380 DVNGNMLNIN
+380 DENGNILNIN
-390 DDFSDQEIQE
+390 DDFYDASIQKAWE
-400 YWKNQGKTIESKIEI
+400 EQGKTAESKLEL
-415 NRKLTS
+415 NRKLTC
-421 DSEDFRYVLEENTE
+421 DSEDFDYFFEENTE

-440 RKDKLNNVLQAFFK
+440 RKDKLNNVMQAFFK
-454 FNIEKLRNNEPIEI
+454 FNIENLRNNQPIEI

-473 TSNIWLNDA
+473 TSNVWLNDG
-482 KPKLNSTFHINYSP
+482 KPKLNSVFHINYSN

-501 VIISSKL
+501 VIMSSKL

-514 FLSTPETLGYIS
+514 FLSNPGILGYVS
-526 ASISNNSTATGLQNC
+526 ASLSNNYTATGLQNC
-541 LLERSAL
+541 FLERSSL
-548 TDIAPK
+548 TDIAPL
-554 KLLELRSQLFFAI
+554 KLLELRKQLFSAI
-567 KSSTEKENG
+567 KTSNKYENG

-583 YKYKDLI
+583 YAYKNLI
-590 ENYVFEYQNWLMD
+590 ENYVFEYQTWLSD
-603 MYKQINNPTGDDEGN
+603 MYEKINSSDQKEEKSD
-618 EELKMMFSAVQYLDM
+618 ELKMLFSEVQYLDM
-633 VKLKTKLPNGNA
+633 VKLKTKLPNGQP
-645 VSAVLMSPL
+645 VSAILMSPL

-665 MNLFEDWHNKTLS
+665 MELFEDWHSKTLN

-683 KDWGTLETIF
+683 KDWSSLESIF

-704 VIVDPNNFSNF
+704 VIVDPNNFNNF
-715 DYLGDLSFGWGIYL
+715 EYLGDLSFGWGIYL

-734 DKKDTLVPMSHQIKY
+734 DKKDTLVPMNHQVKY
-749 YFRTLLNISY
+749 YFRSLLNISY
-759 SNLVNNDVSK
+759 SNLVNNDISRP
-769 SVVVK
+769 VVVK
-774 SMKNF
+774 SIKNF

-814 YVDTK
+814 YIDTK

-827 KDSLIENGLA
+827 EDSLIENGLA

-876 YIQNPAKYDSHL
+876 YIQNPAKYDAHL

-902 KPYREYKVDYLNGLI
+902 KPFRDYKVDYLNGLI
-917 LDNAIEVEEGKNGN
+917 LDNAIEVEEGKNGS

-938 INFGKEKDKPLNS
+938 IDFGNEKGKPLNR
-951 FYSTYQTFTAG
+951 FYAICQAYTAG
-962 ALASHKTDS
+962 ALASHKTDA
-971 VPAVNLNLTDRDRV
+971 VPAVNLNLNDRDRV
-985 LLSHLHEFSDWVIS
+985 LLSHLHEFSDWVIT

-1025 PGEEMT
+1025 PCEEMT
-1031 GLSSYLTTKPSSEIV
+1031 GISSYLTTKPSSEIV

-1051 HFKDFGIDIA
+1051 HFQDFGIDIA
-1061 TESGQ
+1061 SEEGQ
-1066 KALQVL
+1066 NALQVL

-1113 ENAFLVP
+1113 ENAFMVP

-1142 FVTMD
+1142 FISINKD
-1147 KETKTIKVS
+1147 TKTIKVS

-1164 SLGIAEREDL
+1164 HLGIAEREDL
-1174 KMKMMD
+1174 KIKMMD
-1180 QINNTILALRQ
+1180 QINNTILALKQ

-1196 NYTSEDRLDRDIKNK
+1196 SFTSEDRLDRDVKNK
-1211 ELKSLLGFYIE
+1211 ELKSLLAFYID
-1222 RAYRYKYISE
+1222 RAFRYKYISE
-1232 NAYNTYWDFIQK
+1232 NAYNTYWDFIQN
-1244 LDEGFSFKFN
+1244 LDKGFSFKFN

-1272 LDEETVLFTFGEKL
+1272 LDEDTVIFTFGEKL
-1286 IAEILDPDSDLNTR
+1286 IAEILNPESDLNTK
-1300 RLEDAELTQEFE
+1300 RLEDVEFRKEFE
-1312 NAFEAKD
+1312 SAFETND

-1324 VQRFKSKL
+1324 VQKFKAKL
-1332 KPEEEKPIEENF
+1332 KLDKEVKPTQEPDLLEKVPSSKNF
-1344 QKEAGISTDT
+1344 
-1354 EENHQSPYKGKNSEE
+1354 EE
-1369 SRQEEKDTALEPE
+1369 SDNDNKETAKITSELEPE
-1382 NAVEEEVFEDDTEEF
+1382 TNVEKDDLEIEIEKPVEI
-1397 LDLDFDILVG
+1397 DYDILVG
-1407 KASESQQYGILGKTL
+1407 KANESPQYGILGKTL

-1486 PEFTSMVYA
+1486 PEFTSMIDA
-1495 NDNASEVEKLRL
+1495 NDNLSEVEKLRL
-1507 LYGAEPQSLDK
+1507 LYGVEPEAIDK
-1518 VVILT
+1518 MVILT
-1523 PFDKVSERREE
+1523 PFDKVEERQEE
-1534 FPSIEVLPLKF
+1534 FPSIEVRPLKF

-1576 KEHRRNITMSAIR
+1576 KEHRRNITMNAIR
-1589 ESVETSELLSNTQ
+1589 ESVENSDLLSNTQ

-1616 IDDDFSLSS
+1616 IDDEFSLSS

-1660 VREFK
+1660 VKEFK

-1746 LNSLSPSDM
+1746 LSGLTPADM
-1755 SILRPGEAFL
+1755 SILKPGEAFL
-1765 WATKANDHTLT
+1765 WATKANEQSVTL
-1776 SKPVKITTRP
+1776 KPIKISTRP

>member
-1 MEVKNISLYYE
+1 MELKNISLYYE

-23 EELEHSKPGHCMKI
+23 EELQNAIPGHCMKI

-52 SKEIKNLDTFV
+52 SKEFKNLDTFV

-68 ANTPYISATKLI
+68 TKTPYISATKLI

-115 LEPVETEL
+115 LEPVEAEL
-123 KRRLKDKIPPLQ
+123 KNRLHNKIPALQ
-135 NSYINQIFE
+135 KSYIDQIFGMV
-144 IIKANELK
+144 KAHEMK
-152 QSNVIDYLLAIEQEE
+152 QSNVIDYLLAVEQDE
-167 YGNESIGKHLNLL
+167 YSNESLGKHLNLL
-180 SLFPDTDLLTDEKL
+180 SLFPDSDLLIEDKL
-194 FRSRLNLNLES
+194 FRSRLNLNMES
-205 TNLLCAFNRPLY
+205 TNLLCSFNRPLY
-217 DRIEDLKIEKD
+217 DRVEELKIEKD
-228 TLQKDFITLF
+228 TLQRDFISLF
-238 KKETQL
+238 KNEPQII
-244 TSAFTMVNVVAE
+244 SAFILVNVVSQ
-256 KYPDLW
+256 KYPQLW

-283 RSTDFVE
+283 RSTDFIE
-290 EEGIKIL
+290 EEGKKVL
-297 KGNVSS
+297 LANNTA
-303 NAKII
+303 NAKVTI
-308 VRYTTSP
+308 RYTTSP
-315 EPKNLDN
+315 PPNNLYN
-322 LKFFKVVLMAVDGGS
+322 LKYFKVILMSVDGGA

-346 APNTDSSK
+346 APNTGAAST
-354 KYREATVELNSNS
+354 YREAKVELNANS
-367 MEEGSYFFKVIAE
+367 MEEGAYFFKVIAE
-380 DVNGNMLNIN
+380 DENGNILNIN
-390 DDFSDQEIQE
+390 DDFYDASIQKAWE
-400 YWKNQGKTIESKIEI
+400 EQGKTAESKLEL
-415 NRKLTS
+415 NRKLTC
-421 DSEDFRYVLEENTE
+421 DSEDFDYFFEENTE

-440 RKDKLNNVLQAFFK
+440 RKDKLNNVMQAFFK
-454 FNIEKLRNNEPIEI
+454 FNIENLRNNQPIEI

-473 TSNIWLNDA
+473 TSNVWLNDG
-482 KPKLNSTFHINYSP
+482 KPKLNSVFHINYSN

-501 VIISSKL
+501 VIMSSKL

-514 FLSTPETLGYIS
+514 FLSNPGILGYVS
-526 ASISNNSTATGLQNC
+526 ASLSNNYTATGLQNC
-541 LLERSAL
+541 FLERSSL
-548 TDIAPK
+548 TDIAPL
-554 KLLELRSQLFFAI
+554 KLLELRKQLFSAI
-567 KSSTEKENG
+567 KTSNKYENG

-583 YKYKDLI
+583 YAYKNLI
-590 ENYVFEYQNWLMD
+590 ENYVFEYQTWLSD
-603 MYKQINNPTGDDEGN
+603 MYEKINSSDQKEEKSD
-618 EELKMMFSAVQYLDM
+618 ELKMLFSEVQYLDM
-633 VKLKTKLPNGNA
+633 VKLKTKLPNGQP
-645 VSAVLMSPL
+645 VSAILMSPL

-665 MNLFEDWHNKTLS
+665 MELFEDWHSKTLN

-683 KDWGTLETIF
+683 KDWSSLESIF

-704 VIVDPNNFSNF
+704 VIVDPNNFNNF
-715 DYLGDLSFGWGIYL
+715 EYLGDLSFGWGIYL

-734 DKKDTLVPMSHQIKY
+734 DKKDTLVPMNHQVKY
-749 YFRTLLNISY
+749 YFRSLLNISY
-759 SNLVNNDVSK
+759 SNLVNNDISRP
-769 SVVVK
+769 VVVK
-774 SMKNF
+774 SIKNF

-814 YVDTK
+814 YIDTK

-827 KDSLIENGLA
+827 EDSLIENGLA

-876 YIQNPAKYDSHL
+876 YIQNPAKYDAHL

-902 KPYREYKVDYLNGLI
+902 KPFRDYKVDYLNGLI
-917 LDNAIEVEEGKNGN
+917 LDNAIEVEEGKNGS

-938 INFGKEKDKPLNS
+938 IDFGNEKGKPLNR
-951 FYSTYQTFTAG
+951 FYAICQAYTAG
-962 ALASHKTDS
+962 ALASHKTDA
-971 VPAVNLNLTDRDRV
+971 VPAVNLNLNDRDRV
-985 LLSHLHEFSDWVIS
+985 LLSHLHEFSDWVIT

-1025 PGEEMT
+1025 PCEEMT
-1031 GLSSYLTTKPSSEIV
+1031 GISSYLTTKPSSEIV

-1051 HFKDFGIDIA
+1051 HFQDFGIDIA
-1061 TESGQ
+1061 SEEGQ
-1066 KALQVL
+1066 NALQVL

-1113 ENAFLVP
+1113 ENAFMVP

-1142 FVTMD
+1142 FISINKD
-1147 KETKTIKVS
+1147 TKTIKVS

-1164 SLGIAEREDL
+1164 HLGIAEREDL
-1174 KMKMMD
+1174 KIKMMD
-1180 QINNTILALRQ
+1180 QINNTILALKQ

-1196 NYTSEDRLDRDIKNK
+1196 SFTSEDRLDRDVKNK
-1211 ELKSLLGFYIE
+1211 ELKSLLAFYID
-1222 RAYRYKYISE
+1222 RAFRYKYISE
-1232 NAYNTYWDFIQK
+1232 NAYNTYWDFIQN
-1244 LDEGFSFKFN
+1244 LDKGFSFKFN

-1272 LDEETVLFTFGEKL
+1272 LDEDTVIFTFGEKL
-1286 IAEILDPDSDLNTR
+1286 IAEILNPESDLNTK
-1300 RLEDAELTQEFE
+1300 RLEDVEFRKEFE
-1312 NAFEAKD
+1312 SAFETND

-1324 VQRFKSKL
+1324 VQKFKAKL
-1332 KPEEEKPIEENF
+1332 KLDKEVKPTQEPDLLEKVPSSKNF
-1344 QKEAGISTDT
+1344 
-1354 EENHQSPYKGKNSEE
+1354 EE
-1369 SRQEEKDTALEPE
+1369 SDNDNKETAKITSELEPE
-1382 NAVEEEVFEDDTEEF
+1382 TNVEKDDLEIEIEKPVEI
-1397 LDLDFDILVG
+1397 DYDILVG
-1407 KASESQQYGILGKTL
+1407 KANESPQYGILGKTL

-1486 PEFTSMVYA
+1486 PEFTSMIDA
-1495 NDNASEVEKLRL
+1495 NDNLSEVEKLRL
-1507 LYGAEPQSLDK
+1507 LYGVEPEAIDK
-1518 VVILT
+1518 MVILT
-1523 PFDKVSERREE
+1523 PFDKVEERQEE
-1534 FPSIEVLPLKF
+1534 FPSIEVRPLKF

-1576 KEHRRNITMSAIR
+1576 KEHRRNITMNAIR
-1589 ESVETSELLSNTQ
+1589 ESVENSDLLSNTQ

-1616 IDDDFSLSS
+1616 IDDEFSLSS

-1660 VREFK
+1660 VKEFK

-1746 LNSLSPSDM
+1746 LSGLTPADM
-1755 SILRPGEAFL
+1755 SILKPGEAFL
-1765 WATKANDHTLT
+1765 WATKANEQSVTL
-1776 SKPVKITTRP
+1776 KPIKISTRP